1 MGCVVFFIFIILY
14 FGIMSCVLLYT
25 VWFTTVNGKEGKVI
39 AKEEDTNKTIHLLN
53 SANESMCTDKY
64 K

>member
-1 MGCVVFFIFIILY
+1 
-14 FGIMSCVLLYT
+14 MSCVLLYT